1 MDGGLVAELE
11 WRGMVHQSTDAALSA
26 KLVAGRFPAY
36 HGIDVTADSLHVG
49 NLVGVI
55 ALQRLQ
61 RHGHRPLAVL
71 GGATTLIG
79 DPSGREAERPLLTVE
94 QIEANAAGI
103 RRQLES
109 FLDFGPGPA
118 AAVLLNNADWLST
131 LRLTDFLRDVGKHF
145 SVNTMM
151 AKESVRVRLEGREQ
165 GISYTEFSYMLLQ
178 AYDFLHLFDTEGCRL
193 QVGGSDQW
201 GNITAGIELVRRV
214 RGAEVYGLTWPL
226 LTRADGSKFGKSTA
240 GNVWLD
246 PARTSPYA
254 FFQYWIRTDDGDVG
268 RFLRLLTSLEPE
280 RVEELEAAVA
290 ERPGAREAQRA
301 LADEL
306 TAAVHGPAE
315 AERARRASAALFEG
329 DVTRLDPPT
338 MLEVLAE
345 APSTELTRSELT
357 AGTGLELVDALVRTG
372 LATSRSA
379 ARTAVTQGGVYV
391 NDRRVTDPETGLAE
405 ADLLGGCYVV
415 LRKGKRSYHLLRFS

>member
-1 MDGGLVAELE
+1 
-11 WRGMVHQSTDAALSA
+11 MVHQCTDPELGA
-26 KLVAGRFPAY
+26 KLAAGRFTAY

-49 NLVGVI
+49 NLVGVL
-55 ALQRLQ
+55 ALQRFQ
-61 RHGHRPLAVL
+61 RAGHRPLAVL
-71 GGATTLIG
+71 GGATTLVG
-79 DPSGREAERPLLTVE
+79 DPSGRETERPLLTGE
-94 QIEANAAGI
+94 QIAANAANI

-109 FLDFGPGPA
+109 FLDFGTGPSA
-118 AAVLLNNADWLST
+118 ARLLNNADWLSP
-131 LRLTDFLRDVGKHF
+131 LRLTEFLRDVGKHF
-145 SVNTMM
+145 TVNAMM
-151 AKESVRVRLEGREQ
+151 AKESVRARLEAREQ

-254 FFQYWIRTDDGDVG
+254 FFQYWINTDDTDVG
-268 RFLRLLTSLEPE
+268 RFLRLFTHLDPE
-280 RVEELEAAVA
+280 EVQALEAAVA

-301 LADEL
+301 LAEEV
-306 TAAVHGPAE
+306 TAAVHGRAE
-315 AERARRASAALFEG
+315 AERARRAAEALFAG
-329 DVTRLDPPT
+329 DVTRLAPAS

-345 APSTELTRSELT
+345 APSTELPVSTLSDE
-357 AGTGLELVDALVRTG
+357 GMELVDVLVRTG
-372 LATSRSA
+372 LAPSRSA
-379 ARTAVTQGGVYV
+379 ARTAVAQGGVYV
-391 NDRRVTDPETGLAE
+391 NDRRETDTERRLAPTDLV
-405 ADLLGGCYVV
+405 ADRCVV
-415 LRKGKRSYHLLRFS
+415 LRKGKRSYHLVRFS

>member
-11 WRGMVHQSTDAALSA
+11 WRGMVHQSTDPDLAARLA
-26 KLVAGRFPAY
+26 AGRFPAY

-49 NLVGVI
+49 HLVGVV

-61 RHGHRPLAVL
+61 QAGHRPLALL
-71 GGATTLIG
+71 GGATTLVG
-79 DPSGREAERPLLTVE
+79 DPSGRETERPLLTAE

-109 FLDFGPGPA
+109 FLHFGNGPA
-118 AAVLLNNADWLST
+118 SARLLNNADWLSS

-145 SVNTMM
+145 TVNTMM
-151 AKESVRVRLEGREQ
+151 AKESVRARLEGREQ

-214 RGAEVYGLTWPL
+214 RAAEVYGLTWPL
-226 LTRADGSKFGKSTA
+226 LTKADGSKFGKSTA

-254 FFQYWIRTDDGDVG
+254 FYQYWINTDDGDVG
-268 RFLRLLTSLEPE
+268 RFLRLFTSLDREQ
-280 RVEELEAAVA
+280 VQALEVAAA
-290 ERPGAREAQRA
+290 ERPAAREAQRA
-301 LADEL
+301 LAEEL

-315 AERARRASAALFEG
+315 AERVRRASAALFEG
-329 DVTRLDPPT
+329 DVTRLDPGT

-345 APSTELTRSELT
+345 APATDLARSELDRD
-357 AGTGLELVDALVRTG
+357 GPGLIEVLVRTG
-372 LATSRSA
+372 LAPSRSA
-379 ARTAVTQGGVYV
+379 ARSTVAQGGVYV
-391 NDRRVTDPETGLAE
+391 NDRRETDPERRLRL
-405 ADLLGGCYVV
+405 ADLVGDCCVV
-415 LRKGKRSYHLLRFS
+415 LRKGKRSYHLVRFS